1 MSGVSLREL
10 SRLIFFGRIPPVVSL
25 LPHLQMLKIEGNKLK
40 HIRADI
46 VGTGTQR
53 ILKFLRERLSEEDL
67 VAIAQDP
74 GNIPTD
80 SCVFPDR

>member
-1 MSGVSLREL
+1 MA
-10 SRLIFFGRIPPVVSL
+10 L
-25 LPHLQMLKIEGNKLK
+25 LPHLQILKIEGNKLK

-67 VAIAQDP
+67 ATIARDS
-74 GNIPTD
+74 GNIPAD